1 MATNEH
7 GVRSKWFGAAVL
19 LWAALGLL
27 WAQVILLPNPLLP
40 PPLFAELL
48 GDIPSSTHPQR
59 FIVMI
64 FKATS
69 LLLTG
74 FALCGMFMA
83 AAAEFAGAR
92 WSPLCAAAVAVSLV
106 RAWQEASAEG
116 VSLSLPGYFAGP
128 VVASS
133 IVAERNLPCLRAGPR
148 RERHAPHQT
157 LRKTIPKRMRWPAS
171 RCRVRRSLQRSEALI
186 RPGERARH
194 LARASP
200 PQATSRCLLNGSA
213 RCGNT
218 RSPAECH
225 QSTSE

>member
-74 FALCGMFMA
+74 FALFGMFMA
-83 AAAEFAGAR
+83 AAAAVQELAGRGLAGAGG
-92 WSPLCAAAVAVSLV
+92 AGVAGSL
-106 RAWQEASAEG
+106 RRRRIALA
-116 VSLSLPGYFAGP
+116 
-128 VVASS
+128 
-133 IVAERNLPCLRAGPR
+133 PR
-148 RERHAPHQT
+148 I
-157 LRKTIPKRMRWPAS
+157 LRWPGG
-171 RCRVRRSLQRSEALI
+171 R
-186 RPGERARH
+186 
-194 LARASP
+194 
-200 PQATSRCLLNGSA
+200 
-213 RCGNT
+213 
-218 RSPAECH
+218 
-225 QSTSE
+225 

>member
-40 PPLFAELL
+40 PPLFVELL

-74 FALCGMFMA
+74 FALFGMFMA
-83 AAAEFAGAR
+83 AAA
-92 WSPLCAAAVAVSLV
+92 AVAVSLVPVV

-133 IVAERNLPCLRAGPR
+133 IVAERNLPRLRAGPR

>member
-7 GVRSKWFGAAVL
+7 GVRSKWFGAAVV

-74 FALCGMFMA
+74 FALFGMFMA

-92 WSPLCAAAVAVSLV
+92 WSPLCCA
-106 RAWQEASAEG
+106 R
-116 VSLSLPGYFAGP
+116 
-128 VVASS
+128 
-133 IVAERNLPCLRAGPR
+133 
-148 RERHAPHQT
+148 
-157 LRKTIPKRMRWPAS
+157 
-171 RCRVRRSLQRSEALI
+171 RRSRSRWCRWCGRGRKPPPKAY
-186 RPGERARH
+186 RSRSPDTS
-194 LARASP
+194 LARWS
-200 PQATSRCLLNGSA
+200 LA
-213 RCGNT
+213 R
-218 RSPAECH
+218 
-225 QSTSE
+225 